1 MKVFLGIA
9 LALCSSACYASGEWV
24 PYNQPQVMV
33 QEQIITTTVVP
44 EPPRPVVVYQLTPQV
59 VFEKVTIKHR
69 FIFREFEETKI
80 VPKTYW
86 VQQPVIVY
94 K

>member
-1 MKVFLGIA
+1 MRIFLGLA
-9 LALCSSACYASGEWV
+9 LALSSTMCYASGVWV
-24 PYNQPQVMV
+24 PYNQPQLMV

-59 VFEKVTIKHR
+59 VFEKITVKHR
-69 FIFREFEETKI
+69 YIFREFEEVKI

-86 VQQPVIVY
+86 VPQHVIIY

>member
-1 MKVFLGIA
+1 MRIFLAAA
-9 LALCSSACYASGEWV
+9 LAFCSSISYASGVWV
-24 PYNQPQVMV
+24 PYNQPQVTI

-44 EPPRPVVVYQLTPQV
+44 HVPQPTLVWQLTPHV

-69 FIFREFEETKI
+69 YVFREFEEVKI

-86 VQQPVIVY
+86 VPQHVIIY